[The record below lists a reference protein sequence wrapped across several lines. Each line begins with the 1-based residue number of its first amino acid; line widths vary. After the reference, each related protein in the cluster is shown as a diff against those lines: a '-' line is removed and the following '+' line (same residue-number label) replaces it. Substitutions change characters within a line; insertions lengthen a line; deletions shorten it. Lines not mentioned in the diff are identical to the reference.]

1 MADSHAYTDRDR
13 LYVYTLNKID
23 SSACWRIAPLV
34 LVRFN
39 EVIPDL
45 IRNPNELIL
54 QDWVIGIL
62 VQVILS
68 ALQLGK
74 LRLNVLVLGDVWEL
88 EGALVQIFGIDL
100 DFINLLVLLM
110 LRWKQSDAL
119 VVLQKK
125 GHLFLCLLSLAQ
137 LLVVLLPVCRQF
149 SKRE

>member
-100 DFINLLVLLM
+100 NLVDWLVLLYE
-110 LRWKQSDAL
+110 RIAQFDSVIQVTL
-119 VVLQKK
+119 VQCLAKHQCLIVYL
-125 GHLFLCLLSLAQ
+125 LFLL
-137 LLVVLLPVCRQF
+137 F
-149 SKRE
+149 